1 MEIFFAFAL
10 FSIFVLGVLC
20 LIVLEYQNQRT
31 KRWQQPLSPQALPS
45 HVPSVPKP
53 ILKTTTAIPK
63 AASRPKTVPT
73 YASKSDAVLTSA

>member
-1 MEIFFAFAL
+1 MEIFIAFAL

-31 KRWQQPLSPQALPS
+31 KRWQQTLTPQASPS
-45 HVPSVPKP
+45 PMPVVPKTISKP
-53 ILKTTTAIPK
+53 TTAIPK
-63 AASRPKTVPT
+63 AVSPPKAIPN